1 MYAPFIIATNG
12 QLQSGYQDGWTR
24 HLFTHGL
31 GITLPGLE
39 QVATPLFRAQT
50 RVAEVAAKKRTD
62 TDTAVPTVWKY
73 PQDVSPVAV
82 NWSGRYPSGATSL
95 DVVLVTVTDALEADV
110 TSTRLL
116 KSQVD
121 GDRSLAYIQGG
132 AAGDRYTVSVAQT
145 FNTGAVLYEY
155 VEVEVRNPTTQ
166 TLEGFF
172 KYPLDIFPL
181 TLDWLGRQP
190 QLNQQPVPLGT
201 LGVTVF
207 DSGEAEVTSQF
218 LLTTQVLETIDV
230 AHVYGGTAGQTYR
243 TALAQTFT
251 DGSIYHDYK
260 TMTVRAPA
268 A

>member
-62 TDTAVPTVWKY
+62 TDTTVPTVWKY
-73 PQDVSPVAV
+73 PQDVYPVAV

-95 DVVLVTVTDALEADV
+95 GVVLVTVTDALEADV

-155 VEVEVRNPTTQ
+155 VEVEVRNLADLRIWKVAGSQLVLSDPDGTQ
-166 TLEGFF
+166 IATLYSSGNE
-172 KYPLDIFPL
+172 
-181 TLDWLGRQP
+181 R
-190 QLNQQPVPLGT
+190 
-201 LGVTVF
+201 F
-207 DSGEAEVTSQF
+207 D
-218 LLTTQVLETIDV
+218 
-230 AHVYGGTAGQTYR
+230 GQTSTGTR
-243 TALAQTFT
+243 ISL
-251 DGSIYHDYK
+251 S
-260 TMTVRAPA
+260 R
-268 A
+268 